1 MCAHT
6 IFRQQRQLK
15 KIIIN
20 YVIRI
25 DRFLTYVALRFMM
38 SDTNESNENIETAQ
52 KNQKKIGAAEDDPET
67 TGPAENLRE
76 EAAEMVD
83 KDEDS
88 NEPA

>member
-1 MCAHT
+1 
-6 IFRQQRQLK
+6 
-15 KIIIN
+15 
-20 YVIRI
+20 
-25 DRFLTYVALRFMM
+25 M
-38 SDTNESNENIETAQ
+38 SDNEGNENIESAQ
-52 KNQKKIGAAEDDPET
+52 KNQKKVGPAEDNPET